1 MKNPNEL
8 LDQPD
13 NKEMRKP
20 IFHLMNISEGKK
32 KEKKQGG
39 NDQDFNIMKN
49 AQNWRNEFQ
58 TEGSAEYPTQQC

>member
-20 IFHLMNISEGKK
+20 IFHLMNVPEGKK
-32 KEKKQGG
+32 KEKKPRG
-39 NDQDFNIMKN
+39 
-49 AQNWRNEFQ
+49 
-58 TEGSAEYPTQQC
+58 